1 MTSQRKGVEDFSLPS
16 SLEVFNQLSDV
27 DHSNLLY
34 PSEDVFNGETK
45 ETPSS
50 STAPRR
56 WRRSR
61 KGENMQVE
69 KEDGEGAEP
78 WFKVEEEGRGSQRK
92 HEKNSAK
99 RQLPHEKS
107 AAAVGGLR
115 PSRIY
120 VINDDRDIERWVAFK
135 ARWTIVMQLSQRKR
149 SQSGLRAPWDRAA
162 ELGHPCTGLA
172 GQGESR

>member
-1 MTSQRKGVEDFSLPS
+1 MMTSQRKGVEDFSLPS

-27 DHSNLLY
+27 GHSNLLY

-61 KGENMQVE
+61 KQKKVRVE

-78 WFKVEEEGRGSQRK
+78 WFQVEEEGRRHQQKSGKS
-92 HEKNSAK
+92 SAK

-107 AAAVGGLR
+107 AAAAGGLR

-135 ARWTIVMQLSQRKR
+135 ARWTIVMQLSQRRRKLFDHR
-149 SQSGLRAPWDRAA
+149 STFRS
-162 ELGHPCTGLA
+162 
-172 GQGESR
+172 SMSS